1 MDVDVTYY
9 LNSQQVK
16 DNKDDDG
23 EVSDDS
29 EDGTDS
35 DDSYDAMFDLVRNR
49 NDGTMVWTTMNQ
61 QKPVYSTLNQP
72 VCSM

>member
-1 MDVDVTYY
+1 MTYY

-49 NDGTMVWTTMNQ
+49 NDGTMV
-61 QKPVYSTLNQP
+61 
-72 VCSM
+72 